1 MSDAT
6 DSATTDK
13 TKTRGA
19 GHGSL
24 KAIDVTRPRH
34 IPPGRWWRILLR
46 VGQHATEHNTS
57 VIAAGVAFYTLLSI
71 FPAFTAFISLAGY
84 VLDPSDLTDQLEQL
98 VGLLPQEAAMIIRD
112 QVLEV
117 TGGDSTATGIAAIL
131 ALTLALYGSVRGVK
145 TLMAGMNIAYGE
157 REKRNI
163 IMLNLVAIVLMI
175 VLIVGVAIALNA
187 VIVIP
192 VVMDFVGLS
201 SGLDIFLRL
210 LKWII
215 LFGMVVFGLSLLYR
229 FAPSRRKAK
238 WRWVSP
244 GALVAAILW
253 MIGTIGF
260 SVYVQNFGSYNETYG
275 TLGGVIIL
283 LTWLWLSAFI
293 VLLGAEFNAEIEH
306 HTTADTTAGRD
317 RPMGQ
322 RGAVKAD
329 TVPDGSVDTSRSGP
343 AD

>member
-1 MSDAT
+1 MTDTT
-6 DSATTDK
+6 DSVATHAKSRDSAP
-13 TKTRGA
+13 GA
-19 GHGSL
+19 RT
-24 KAIDVTRPRH
+24 AIDAKRPRH
-34 IPPGRWWRILLR
+34 IPLRRWWRILLR
-46 VGQHATEHNTS
+46 VGQNTTEHNIS

-84 VLDPSDLTDQLEQL
+84 VLDPSDLTEQLEQL
-98 VGLLPQEAAMIIRD
+98 VGLLPQEAATIIRD

-117 TGGDSTATGIAAIL
+117 TGGDSTATGIAALL
-131 ALTLALYGSVRGVK
+131 ALSLALYGSVRGVK
-145 TLMAGMNIAYGE
+145 TLMAGMNVAYGE

-163 IMLNLVAIVLMI
+163 IVLNVVAIVLMV
-175 VLIVGVAIALNA
+175 VLIIGVAIALNA
-187 VIVIP
+187 VVVIP

-201 SGLDIFLRL
+201 FGLDIFLRL
-210 LKWII
+210 MKWII

-329 TVPDGSVDTSRSGP
+329 SLPEY
-343 AD
+343 ADAGVRRGND